1 MIGLLAIMMATMLD
15 TCVDGHLICQTLF
28 FFGNRLLVA
37 RNDDDVSK
45 GITFIITAVEIIV
58 VNGTLMMVYITDG
71 MHFFPRGK

>member
-1 MIGLLAIMMATMLD
+1 MIVTMLD
-15 TCVDGHLICQTLF
+15 TCVDGHLILL
-28 FFGNRLLVA
+28 FFGNRLLVV

-71 MHFFPRGK
+71 MHFFARGK